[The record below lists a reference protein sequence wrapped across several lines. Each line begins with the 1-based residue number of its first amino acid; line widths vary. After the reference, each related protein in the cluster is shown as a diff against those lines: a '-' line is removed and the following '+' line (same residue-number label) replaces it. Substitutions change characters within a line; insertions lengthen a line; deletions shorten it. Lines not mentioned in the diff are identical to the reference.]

1 MKLSRILIVCAGL
14 GLLWLSSCKA
24 PQDVAYFQNQETVI
38 AIAQQDQF
46 KLQPGDKLNIIVKAK
61 DPMVSDLF
69 NLPNYSQRIG
79 TSSSTSSASGATSQ
93 IYKGVA
99 SDGVSSY
106 TVTPE
111 GMIDFPVLGML
122 KVEGMT
128 RSELAG
134 FIKGELIGRDLVKDP
149 TVIVEFLNTGINV
162 LGAVRSPGRY
172 EINLDSY
179 TLLEALAVAGD
190 LQIGGKRDNI
200 KVLREEDGSI
210 HVYTVDITDL
220 KKAASSPAFYL
231 HPNDV
236 IYVEPNDMM
245 KRSATVNG
253 NNALST
259 SFWISVASLITTA
272 VTTIGVFVK

>member
-1 MKLSRILIVCAGL
+1 MKVSKILAVSAGVCM
-14 GLLWLSSCKA
+14 LWMTSCKA
-24 PQDVAYFQNQETVI
+24 PQEIAYFQNPETVI

-46 KLQPGDKLNIIVKAK
+46 KLQPGDKLNIIVKSK
-61 DPMVSDLF
+61 DPVVSDLF
-69 NLPNYSQRIG
+69 NLPNYSQRLG
-79 TSSSTSSASGATSQ
+79 VSSSSSSASGATSQ
-93 IYKGVA
+93 LYKGVS

-106 TVTPE
+106 TVSPQ

-134 FIKGELIGRDLVKDP
+134 FIKGELVGRDLVKDP

-162 LGAVRSPGRY
+162 LGAVNKPGRY
-172 EINLDSY
+172 EVNVDSY

-190 LQIGGKRDNI
+190 MQIGGQRKNI
-200 KVLREEDGSI
+200 KVLREVGGQI
-210 HVYTVDITDL
+210 QVYTIDITDL

-231 HPNDV
+231 RPNDV
-236 IYVEPNDMM
+236 VYVEPNDMM
-245 KRSATVNG
+245 KRSSTVNG

-259 SFWISVASLITTA
+259 SFWISVASLVTTA